1 MSVDIFISQTRR
13 FFPHFHGAEVE
24 VSPLEKGGSDRHYYR
39 VRVGADDSLILV
51 KYDPAKAE
59 NRRFV
64 SIAQFLNRFG
74 INAPLIYHHDPE
86 QGLIWLQDLGELD
99 LWRHRDADWETRRA
113 LYQAT
118 LNEVILLHN
127 ISPSEADDLDLQ
139 PGFDAKL
146 YRWEQNY
153 CMENCFGAFFGIES
167 NRLAS
172 LSKHP
177 AFTRLVECLERYPRV
192 LIHRDFQSQNIII
205 WQEKAYLIDF
215 QGMRLGLA
223 HYDLASMLFDP
234 YVSLPDEERHQLLSF
249 YYFQN
254 DVNVSF
260 EEFEW
265 VYLQCGL
272 QRLMQALGA
281 YGVIGLYR
289 NKPGFL
295 SHIQPAIKT
304 LIEVASS
311 LDNFN
316 FFADFLAELPERPK
330 NSKGPS

>member
-1 MSVDIFISQTRR
+1 MSLDIFISQTRR
-13 FFPHFHGAEVE
+13 FFPHLHGAEVD
-24 VSPLEKGGSDRHYYR
+24 VSPLEKGGSNRHYYR
-39 VRVGADDSLILV
+39 IRVGVDDSLILV
-51 KYDPAKAE
+51 KYDTTKAE

-74 INAPLIYHHDPE
+74 VKAPLVYHHDPE
-86 QGLIWLQDLGELD
+86 QGLIWLQDLGDLD
-99 LWRHRDADWETRRA
+99 LWHFRNADWATRQT

-118 LNEVILLHN
+118 LDEVIRLHN
-127 ISPSEADDLDLQ
+127 ISPSKTLNLDLQ
-139 PGFDAKL
+139 PGFDSKL

-153 CMENCFGAFFGIES
+153 CMENCFGAFFGIDS
-167 NRLAS
+167 KRLSA

-177 AFTRLVECLERYPRV
+177 AFTRLIECLEKYPRV
-192 LIHRDFQSQNIII
+192 LIHRDFQSQNIIV

-223 HYDLASMLFDP
+223 QYDLASMLFDP
-234 YVSLPDEERHQLLSF
+234 YVSLPGDERDRLLK
-249 YYFQN
+249 YYHFQN
-254 DVNVSF
+254 DVSSSF

-281 YGVIGLYR
+281 YGVIGLFR

-295 SHIQPAIKT
+295 IHIQPAIKT
-304 LIEVASS
+304 LIEVASY
-311 LDNFN
+311 LEDFN
-316 FFADFLAELPERPK
+316 FFADFLAGLPERPNK
-330 NSKGPS
+330 